1 MTRDLRAHEWMA
13 TKPDSTQAPLRAEL
27 PFPVDLKKLHPWVQ
41 KTWDNYRQRKWRP
54 CVCFNLSVS
63 RELVE
68 RSIQIIESVVRGCES
83 RGVYLNAPVESPHR
97 VVHPRFKIG
106 KGEVDIYL
114 REPCTRSYE
123 KGQFGR
129 TRVDTP
135 TGYLVFTLEGLLYHY
150 KGRKRWEERANKS
163 LETWIAEIVESIQG
177 AAIHLSK
184 QVEERED
191 EEHFW
196 ERRKE
201 MESFH
206 KSVKEIQDTSL
217 TKLLGDA
224 RSVSIVRDLRAYI
237 AEMEKRLEQGGIDVL
252 EDAQAWLKWASSVVT
267 EVDPLAPGRE
277 PWQEPAFRK
286 LVLDL
291 VPPVPFRPAFGLQPS
306 V

>member
-1 MTRDLRAHEWMA
+1 
-13 TKPDSTQAPLRAEL
+13 
-27 PFPVDLKKLHPWVQ
+27 
-41 KTWDNYRQRKWRP
+41 
-54 CVCFNLSVS
+54 
-63 RELVE
+63 
-68 RSIQIIESVVRGCES
+68 
-83 RGVYLNAPVESPHR
+83 
-97 VVHPRFKIG
+97 
-106 KGEVDIYL
+106 
-114 REPCTRSYE
+114 
-123 KGQFGR
+123 
-129 TRVDTP
+129 
-135 TGYLVFTLEGLLYHY
+135 
-150 KGRKRWEERANKS
+150 
-163 LETWIAEIVESIQG
+163 
-177 AAIHLSK
+177 
-184 QVEERED
+184 
-191 EEHFW
+191 
-196 ERRKE
+196 